1 MEVIYVNKSNRHSFL
16 AECEPKVIAL
26 GFFDGVHLGHQ
37 QVINEAIKIADEKK
51 LQLACMSFFPH
62 PKEVLKRDKKKI
74 QYLMPMIAKQ
84 RILKKLGVQ
93 KFYIVEFDQ
102 DFASLTPEQFVQKY
116 LLDFGVK
123 FAVAGF
129 DFTYGQFGEGNM
141 DRIKADSNHIIEGI
155 KVKKVEIN
163 GEKISSTL
171 IRKLISTGKMDIVH
185 RFLGENY
192 QIKGK
197 VFSNK
202 KSVEVVPSPYYL
214 LPPPGVYEVNVSK
227 GDETDDQ
234 VVLITQ
240 DATKIIFPAH
250 SKQLLE
256 NQDEIDIIWIKRLS
270 PGLFTILEQQPKHN
284 LMNKPVFTSG
294 LL

>member
-1 MEVIYVNKSNRHSFL
+1 MDVIYVNKSNRHLFL
-16 AECEPKVIAL
+16 SESEPSVIAL
-26 GFFDGVHLGHQ
+26 GFFDGVHLGHR
-37 QVINEAIKIADEKK
+37 QVINEAIRIADEKK

-74 QYLMPMIAKQ
+74 QYLMPMNTKQ

-93 KFYIVEFDQ
+93 KFYIVQFDQ
-102 DFASLTPEQFVQKY
+102 DFASLTPKQFVQKY
-116 LLDFGVK
+116 LLEFGVK
-123 FAVAGF
+123 YAVAGF

-141 DRIKADSNHIIEGI
+141 DRIKTDSNNSIEGV
-155 KVKKVEIN
+155 KVNKVDIN

-185 RFLGENY
+185 RYLGEHY
-192 QIKGK
+192 QIKGQ
-197 VFSNK
+197 VYSNTK
-202 KSVEVVPSPYYL
+202 TVEVVPSPYYL
-214 LPPPGVYEVNVSK
+214 LPPPGVYEVTVSK
-227 GDETDDQ
+227 GNESDDQ

-250 SKQLLE
+250 NKRILV
-256 NQDEIDIIWIKRLS
+256 NQEEIHISWKKRLS
-270 PGLFTILEQQPKHN
+270 PGLFTILEKQPKHN
-284 LMNKPVFTSG
+284 VMNKPVFTSG